1 MSADIEGVRRFLID
15 ANNEG
20 YGNPDVEIE
29 KAEDGGRIINH
40 TDGKWHFCDYFYGGH
55 PYAGQEVIYEDGK
68 PVWAMQYRGWVHDTE
83 LTSSDVY
90 RFLRK
95 ALLQAPEQ
103 HPYRGPKEYTEDNLS
118 CQNNWHGD
126 MVNFSGEEVITE
138 NGQEIYKGLYF
149 GGTVDE

>member
-1 MSADIEGVRRFLID
+1 
-15 ANNEG
+15 
-20 YGNPDVEIE
+20 
-29 KAEDGGRIINH
+29 
-40 TDGKWHFCDYFYGGH
+40 
-55 PYAGQEVIYEDGK
+55 
-68 PVWAMQYRGWVHDTE
+68 MQYRGWVHDTE
-83 LTSSDVY
+83 LTSRDVY

-103 HPYRGPKEYTEDNLS
+103 HPYRGPKEYTEANLS
-118 CQNNWHGD
+118 YQNNWHGD